1 MEIPS
6 FLIKI
11 QHFQFQEYI
20 ANKDYI
26 NEVVNTLDEPI
37 LARYIRI
44 HPTAW
49 YGHISFRFEL
59 YGCYSG
65 EVN

>member
-1 MEIPS
+1 M
-6 FLIKI
+6 
-11 QHFQFQEYI
+11 
-20 ANKDYI
+20 ANKDYL

-37 LARYIRI
+37 LARFIRI

-49 YGHISFRFEL
+49 YGYISFRFEL

-65 EVN
+65 EVD